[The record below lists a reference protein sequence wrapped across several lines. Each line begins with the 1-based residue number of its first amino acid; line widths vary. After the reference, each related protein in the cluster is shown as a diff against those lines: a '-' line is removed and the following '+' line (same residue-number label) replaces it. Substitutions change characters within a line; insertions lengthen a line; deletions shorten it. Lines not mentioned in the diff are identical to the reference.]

1 VSDCDK
7 FRELYEAYAL
17 GALDAEDRSALEA
30 HLATECK
37 TCAAE
42 IDKARWLVSQLAYLA
57 PQSDPPASLRRAILQ
72 TVRAEAATTQPE
84 REARRAAWL
93 PAWAWAAAAAMVLLT
108 LFSIYQTR
116 KMQQQLTELEARNA
130 AQQQLRAQLE
140 ADREAYQHALAIVS
154 AADMRPVNLK
164 ATGKPELPEIH
175 AYWSAQLGLVMMAAK
190 VPAPVANRTLQLWV
204 VPKSG
209 KPISAG
215 VFLPDA
221 NGGVMMITSPQAEIA
236 GAAALAITD
245 EPTGGSAQPTTTP
258 IWVGPIT

>member
-7 FRELYEAYAL
+7 FRDLYEAYAL
-17 GALDAEDRSALEA
+17 GALDAEERGALEA
-30 HLATECK
+30 HLATDCK

-42 IDKARWLVSQLAYLA
+42 IEKARWLVAQLGTLA
-57 PQSDPPASLRRAILQ
+57 PPVQPPASLRRAILQ
-72 TVRAEAATTQPE
+72 TVRAEATTTE
-84 REARRAAWL
+84 HETRRAAWL
-93 PAWAWAAAAAMVLLT
+93 PAWAWAAAAAMVVLT

-116 KMQQQLTELEARNA
+116 KMQQQLAELEARNA
-130 AQQQLRAQLE
+130 TQQQLRAQLE

-164 ATGKPELPEIH
+164 AAGKPELPEIH

-190 VPAPVANRTLQLWV
+190 VPAPAANRALQLWV
-204 VPKSG
+204 VPKNG

-215 VFLPDA
+215 VFMPDA
-221 NGGVMMITSPQAEIA
+221 SGGVMMITSPQAEIA
-236 GAAALAITD
+236 SAAALAITD
-245 EPTGGSAQPTTTP
+245 EPSGGSPQPTTTP